1 MGVKGIRLNKEQSPL
16 MNDVDGWINYANTH
30 ELFCANK
37 LDIEKLVEEKNIIV
51 EKRYLDSEISGML
64 KKVRDQWI
72 IIVNSLHHTN
82 RQRYTIAHEFA
93 HYCLHKDLKDSFE
106 DITFFRNNNKSSM
119 EYEANEFAANLLM
132 PKERVRDEIRNG
144 VTSLKSL
151 AEKFGVSILA
161 MKYQVQKLGYGLE
174 QAEE

>member
-1 MGVKGIRLNKEQSPL
+1 
-16 MNDVDGWINYANTH
+16 
-30 ELFCANK
+30 
-37 LDIEKLVEEKNIIV
+37 
-51 EKRYLDSEISGML
+51 
-64 KKVRDQWI
+64 
-72 IIVNSLHHTN
+72 
-82 RQRYTIAHEFA
+82 
-93 HYCLHKDLKDSFE
+93 
-106 DITFFRNNNKSSM
+106 M

>member
-1 MGVKGIRLNKEQSPL
+1 MGVKGIRRNREQSPL
-16 MNDVDGWINYANTH
+16 RDRIEGWIAYAVDH
-30 ELFCANK
+30 GLFSESK
-37 LDIEKLVEEKNIIV
+37 LDIEKLVQVENILI
-51 EKRYLDSEISGML
+51 ERNYLDSEISGML
-64 KKVRDQWI
+64 KKIKDQWVI
-72 IIVNSLHHTN
+72 VVNSLHHIN

-106 DITFFRNNNKSSM
+106 DITFFRNNDKSSM

-132 PKERVRDEIRNG
+132 PKEKVREEIKNG
-144 VTSLKSL
+144 ITSLRLL

-174 QAEE
+174 QTEE